1 MADSILLEQRPDGAA
16 IVTFN
21 RPAVHNA
28 LDRAAMRAFAH
39 VVAEL
44 AAELRDPA
52 SPMRAVILTGAGTKA
67 FCSGGDLAD
76 LATQR
81 AADEAAAMIR
91 LMGDALLALE
101 RLPVPVIAA
110 INGHAL
116 GGGSEIALACDLRV
130 LDETARLG
138 LLQTRRGLITGWG
151 GGQRLLRLLGYPRA
165 LDALLSARVF
175 TAPEALAAGLANRV
189 VPAGE
194 ALAGALAL
202 VETIAALD
210 SAVVRAVKAA
220 LRAGLLL
227 PFEAAIEAERALFP
241 PLWVGDTHVQS
252 LETFIKGQRQP

>member
-52 SPMRAVILTGAGTKA
+52 SPMRVVILTGAGTKA

-138 LLQTRRGLITGWG
+138 RLQTRRGLITGWG
-151 GGQRLLRLLGYPRA
+151 GC
-165 LDALLSARVF
+165 
-175 TAPEALAAGLANRV
+175 
-189 VPAGE
+189 
-194 ALAGALAL
+194 
-202 VETIAALD
+202 
-210 SAVVRAVKAA
+210 
-220 LRAGLLL
+220 
-227 PFEAAIEAERALFP
+227 LFI
-241 PLWVGDTHVQS
+241 H
-252 LETFIKGQRQP
+252 I